1 MFRINKSSDMLPAIQ
16 RGERVHLIVD
26 GKPIEAYKGE
36 TVAAAMLAAGIRTF
50 QKSHKHHQPRSLYC
64 GMGICYEC
72 LVTINGVH
80 AQRACITPVEEGMQV
95 ETCKELE
102 L

>member
-1 MFRINKSSDMLPAIQ
+1 MFRIKKSSDMLPAIQ
-16 RGERVHLIVD
+16 RGERVNLTVD
-26 GKPIEAYKGE
+26 GKSIEAYQGE

-50 QKSHKHHQPRSLYC
+50 HKSHKHQQPRSLYC

-80 AQRACITPVEEGMQV
+80 AQRACITLVKEGMQV

-102 L
+102 I

>member
-1 MFRINKSSDMLPAIQ
+1 MKRIKTGSSLLPNVE
-16 RGERVHLIVD
+16 RGKKIEILVD
-26 GKPIEAYKGE
+26 GKQIETYEGE
-36 TVAAAMLAAGIRTF
+36 SVAAALLSAGISTF
-50 QKSHKHHQPRSLYC
+50 RFSRKQKEPRSLYC

-80 AQRACITPVEEGMQV
+80 AQRACVTLVEDGMQV

>member
-1 MFRINKSSDMLPAIQ
+1 MFRIKKSSDMLPAIQ
-16 RGERVHLIVD
+16 RGERVNLTID

-50 QKSHKHHQPRSLYC
+50 HKSHKHQQPRSLYC

-80 AQRACITPVEEGMQV
+80 AQRACITPVEEGMQI

>member
-1 MFRINKSSDMLPAIQ
+1 MFRIKKSSDMLPAIQ
-16 RGERVHLIVD
+16 RGERVNLTVD
-26 GKPIEAYKGE
+26 GKPIEAYQGE

-50 QKSHKHHQPRSLYC
+50 HKSHKHQQPRSLYC

-80 AQRACITPVEEGMQV
+80 AQRACITPVEEGMQI

>member
-1 MFRINKSSDMLPAIQ
+1 MFRIKKSSDMLPAIQ
-16 RGERVHLIVD
+16 RGERVNLTVD
-26 GKPIEAYKGE
+26 GKSIEAYQGE
-36 TVAAAMLAAGIRTF
+36 TVAAAMLAAGIRAF
-50 QKSHKHHQPRSLYC
+50 HKSHKHQQPRSLYC

-80 AQRACITPVEEGMQV
+80 AQRACITLVEEGMQV
-95 ETCKELE
+95 ETCNELE

>member
-1 MFRINKSSDMLPAIQ
+1 MFRIKKASHMLPAIQ
-16 RGERVHLIVD
+16 RGKPVTISVD
-26 GKPIEAYKGE
+26 GKPIEAYQGE

-50 QKSHKHHQPRSLYC
+50 HKSHKHHQPRSLYC

-80 AQRACITPVEEGMQV
+80 AQRACITPVEEGMQI

>member
-1 MFRINKSSDMLPAIQ
+1 MFRIKKSSDMLPAIQ
-16 RGERVHLIVD
+16 RGERINLTVD
-26 GKPIEAYKGE
+26 GKPIDAYKGE

-50 QKSHKHHQPRSLYC
+50 HKSHKHQQPRSLYC

-80 AQRACITPVEEGMQV
+80 AQRACVTLVEDGMQI

>member
-1 MFRINKSSDMLPAIQ
+1 MFRIKKASHMLPAIQ
-16 RGERVHLIVD
+16 RGKPITISVD
-26 GKPIEAYKGE
+26 GKPIEAYQGE

-50 QKSHKHHQPRSLYC
+50 HKSLKHQQPRSLYC
-64 GMGICYEC
+64 GMGICYDC

-80 AQRACITPVEEGMQV
+80 AQRACITPVEEGMQI

>member
-1 MFRINKSSDMLPAIQ
+1 MFRIKKSSHLLPAIT
-16 RGERVHLIVD
+16 RGKPVNLLVD
-26 GKPIEAYKGE
+26 GKPVEAYEGE
-36 TVAAAMLAAGIRTF
+36 TVAAALLAAGIHTF
-50 QKSHKHHQPRSLYC
+50 RLSPKQHQARSLYC
-64 GMGICYEC
+64 GMGVCYDC

-80 AQRACITPVEEGMQV
+80 AQRACITLVEDGMQV